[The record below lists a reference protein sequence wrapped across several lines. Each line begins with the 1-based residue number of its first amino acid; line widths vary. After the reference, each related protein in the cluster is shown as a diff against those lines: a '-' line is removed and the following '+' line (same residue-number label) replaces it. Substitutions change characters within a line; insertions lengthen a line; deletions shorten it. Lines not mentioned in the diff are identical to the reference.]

1 MADEY
6 PTKTII
12 VDRRSAVGIDAEVSF
27 GINGVTQ
34 TVPVGVPTEVRE
46 DLLEALTNS
55 DRTFTVV
62 DTGEDAAGASLAGGS
77 AAAGDTGMD
86 GDAQQDPAGGRMG
99 ANDRLAPHVDK
110 DTTGFEYAPD
120 PGAFGAEG
128 GDGKAAIPGGALTA
142 EQQGEA
148 NGTDGGSDELGG
160 EKDKLDGKSTLVQDG
175 EVKKAPELEK
185 AETSSSEDS
194 SAFNPESVIT
204 GTVPEV
210 KAKLANLTGEQL
222 DQVAKA
228 EADREQPRSG
238 VKAAIDEAKAKL
250 AE

>member
-1 MADEY
+1 MADEKH
-6 PTKTII
+6 PTVTII
-12 VDRRSAVGIDAEVSF
+12 VDRRSPVGVDAEVSF

-34 TVPVGVPTEVRE
+34 TVPVGVPTEVRD

-55 DRTFTVV
+55 DRTFTIV
-62 DTGEDAAGASLAGGS
+62 DTGEEDAAGASLAGGS
-77 AAAGDTGMD
+77 TAAD
-86 GDAQQDPAGGRMG
+86 GDAQEDHAGGRMG

-120 PGAFGAEG
+120 AGAFGAED
-128 GDGKAAIPGGALTA
+128 GDGKNAIPGGALTA
-142 EQQGEA
+142 KEQGEA
-148 NGTDGGSDELGG
+148 NGTEGGSDELGG
-160 EKDKLDGKSTLVQDG
+160 EKDKLDGKKTLVQDG
-175 EVKKAPELEK
+175 QVKEAAELDKAD
-185 AETSSSEDS
+185 TSASDEGSTFD
-194 SAFNPESVIT
+194 AESVIT

-210 KAKLANLTGEQL
+210 KTKLANLTGDQL